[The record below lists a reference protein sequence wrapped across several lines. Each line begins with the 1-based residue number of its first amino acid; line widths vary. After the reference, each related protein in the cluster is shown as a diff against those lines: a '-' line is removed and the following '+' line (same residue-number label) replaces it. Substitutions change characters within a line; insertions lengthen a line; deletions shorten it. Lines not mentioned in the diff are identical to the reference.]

1 MRLMVVY
8 ALLVILGE
16 IAAVELG
23 LYLDGVLPSLSL
35 PIALALFFSVLVVMW
50 PIAVFVTERWL
61 LGKESDAA
69 KA

>member
-1 MRLMVVY
+1 MRLMLVY
-8 ALLVILGE
+8 VLLVIVGE

-23 LYLDGVLPSLSL
+23 LYLDSVVPTFSL

-50 PIAVFVTERWL
+50 PLAVFITERWL
-61 LGKESDAA
+61 MPKDAGAA